1 MDDHRSRKRRR
12 HARQEESTT
21 RYAAKPAQAADI
33 GRGSPAARRRGT
45 DGAAAETRVRS
56 HMKVPAAGH
65 GYVYDWLAG
74 VAAMEGEQQAQT
86 YSPAN
91 RPSPPTLTKTRG
103 FRHASPERC
112 DETVPDGRTDRGR
125 RRDSSDSSLVRPAYE
140 GGELSL
146 QRETEEGEDT
156 GEDQTG
162 RISKKAKKHK
172 QSVYST
178 TVDSQS
184 EPDLPPQHKETFEK
198 RSRHKTREDRY
209 ESKKAKKY
217 VIENDKLAKK
227 KTIKVKR
234 GDAARAS
241 RKAGEDLINGFR
253 SKHVVQ
259 DRLTMRPGTGIFK
272 NGRASSPSRNRG
284 LPDLAFSEMQFLK
297 QSSRRPPDS
306 EKEVIISKS
315 GQKTKRERERARNEI
330 SNYFIPAR
338 QPLQGGGVNRGREV
352 SVLPSDAG
360 KTEDTSVLR
369 GQYFQ
374 PPASPGEDE
383 RDEKALYSHF
393 SARRTSP
400 QKFSLPKP
408 KLDQI
413 FVPRNMTA
421 SSKST
426 SHCTWSESVRSPLT
440 HGKAVLADASRFERG
455 MSSTSRQRTA
465 MAGDYKE
472 VGVQAK
478 LDPANPLSAG
488 SFNDQNRTE
497 NNDED
502 SMNQFQADRAVL
514 HDCEPHRRSERL
526 DGDNSGEHLE
536 LLHAETSVGL
546 KQGEDRAEQRA
557 ADKCT
562 QTGINGRPQD
572 NPTQPDQTNTDLE
585 VQTIMSRAILA
596 QQAYIKRR
604 STPKVAVEE
613 DAGLPNMKVQPT
625 DVPNA
630 TDSGAPKE
638 VSGSLEIDRQGD
650 SEASHLLSGLIDGR
664 QNEESGCT
672 GQDQEPISEYSLPIH
687 GQTQSEY
694 VDAAVYQL
702 NEPDDSGDYITG
714 EHDLHEI
721 ENAAIPGHSD
731 PPQFMIPTRGFS
743 TGAVR
748 IPPVQPRTISPLETM
763 EPIYARQLQSRVF
776 DAHEGQHDLYD
787 AEERGPSEILLYEGG
802 QWERA
807 EALQGYNPT
816 TMENGEMGYG
826 DVYEGQQYGLDLID
840 ESMYYEGGLPIDPE
854 AQMHDTAAP
863 EGMLF
868 YSQANGPSTEY
879 QWMPRQRTH
888 FSAVTDQVSGL
899 GSWERV
905 QTAAVPRELTMQFW
919 RPRSG
924 Y

>member
-1 MDDHRSRKRRR
+1 
-12 HARQEESTT
+12 
-21 RYAAKPAQAADI
+21 ADI
-33 GRGSPAARRRGT
+33 GRDSPAARRRGT

-74 VAAMEGEQQAQT
+74 VAAMEGGGEQEQQAQT

-91 RPSPPTLTKTRG
+91 RPSPPALTKTRG

-112 DETVPDGRTDRGR
+112 DETVPDGRTHRGR

-140 GGELSL
+140 GGELTL
-146 QRETEEGEDT
+146 RRETEEGGDT

-172 QSVYST
+172 HKQSVFST
-178 TVDSQS
+178 TDDSQS
-184 EPDLPPQHKETFEK
+184 EPELPQHKETFEK
-198 RSRHKTREDRY
+198 RSRHKTKEDRY

-217 VIENDKLAKK
+217 IIEDDKPAKK
-227 KTIKVKR
+227 KTVKVKR

-338 QPLQGGGVNRGREV
+338 QPLREGGVNRGREV
-352 SVLPSDAG
+352 SVLPSDTG

-369 GQYFQ
+369 GQYFH

-413 FVPRNMTA
+413 FVPRNMTS
-421 SSKST
+421 SSKSA
-426 SHCTWSESVRSPLT
+426 SYCTWSESVRSPLT
-440 HGKAVLADASRFERG
+440 RGKAVLADASSRERE
-455 MSSTSRQRTA
+455 MSSTSRQRIA

-472 VGVQAK
+472 AGVQAE
-478 LDPANPLSAG
+478 LDPANPLSTRDA
-488 SFNDQNRTE
+488 NDQNRME
-497 NNDED
+497 DNGED

-514 HDCEPHRRSERL
+514 HDCEPHRGSGRPDE
-526 DGDNSGEHLE
+526 DGSGEHLE
-536 LLHAETSVGL
+536 LYAETSVGL
-546 KQGEDRAEQRA
+546 KQGGDHAEQSA
-557 ADKCT
+557 AEKCT
-562 QTGINGRPQD
+562 QTGTNGRPQD
-572 NPTQPDQTNTDLE
+572 NPAQPDQANTDPE

-604 STPKVAVEE
+604 LTPKVAVEE
-613 DAGLPNMKVQPT
+613 DAGLSEVRVHST
-625 DVPNA
+625 VVPNA

-638 VSGSLEIDRQGD
+638 VSESLEIDRQGD
-650 SEASHLLSGLIDGR
+650 KEASHLLSGLVDDR
-664 QNEESGCT
+664 QNEEYEYT
-672 GQDQEPISEYSLPIH
+672 EQDQESIPEYNLPIH
-687 GQTQSEY
+687 GETQSEY

-702 NEPDDSGDYITG
+702 NEPDDSGDNITG

-721 ENAAIPGHSD
+721 ENAAMPGRIE
-731 PPQFMIPTRGFS
+731 PPRLMIPTRGFS

-748 IPPVQPRTISPLETM
+748 ITPVQSRTISPLETM
-763 EPIYARQLQSRVF
+763 EPIYARQLQSQAF
-776 DAHEGQHDLYD
+776 DAHEGQHGLYD

-816 TMENGEMGYG
+816 TMENGGVGYG
-826 DVYEGQQYGLDLID
+826 DVYEGQQYGLDLVD
-840 ESMYYEGGLPIDPE
+840 ESMYYEGELPIDPE
-854 AQMHDTAAP
+854 SQMHDTAAA

-868 YSQANGPSTEY
+868 YSQANGPNTDY
-879 QWMPRQRTH
+879 QWMPRQRTN

-905 QTAAVPRELTMQFW
+905 QTAAVPQALTMQFW
-919 RPRSG
+919 RPRRG